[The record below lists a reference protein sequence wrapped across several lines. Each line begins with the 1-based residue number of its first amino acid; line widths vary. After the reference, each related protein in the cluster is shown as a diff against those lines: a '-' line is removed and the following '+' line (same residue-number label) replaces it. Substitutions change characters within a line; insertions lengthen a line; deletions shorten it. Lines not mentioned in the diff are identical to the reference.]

1 MEVVAGNE
9 IVVAEVESNDAVGEC
24 SNPPMEDEGNVN
36 EDVMNSDPDVDT
48 DAEFFNDVNAG
59 NEMSDDEN
67 VDNDMVM
74 VVESGEGSS
83 SQSLSFYSEYLDDVH
98 ERVEEWDFHPLVDFS
113 DLIDEFQ
120 KGMRFKDKKMIIQ
133 TVNNFHILLHCNY
146 EVVKSTK
153 TLWNICC
160 SEFEKGCKW
169 RLRAI
174 QPKEDDEFE
183 SYEQPKDLNSRF
195 SDPSSLPAH
204 SPR

>member
-133 TVNNFHILLHCNY
+133 T
-146 EVVKSTK
+146 
-153 TLWNICC
+153 
-160 SEFEKGCKW
+160 
-169 RLRAI
+169 
-174 QPKEDDEFE
+174 
-183 SYEQPKDLNSRF
+183 NSRRAV
-195 SDPSSLPAH
+195 SGGYGRYNQKRMTSL
-204 SPR
+204 R